1 MEVTL
6 LKEQNEELV
15 KNVSDMNVNISD
27 IHETVSALKKEVEIL
42 KDELG
47 QSQIPVTGGG
57 VRTASI
63 HKTFRITLN
72 PFSTVKSSVINH

>member
-15 KNVSDMNVNISD
+15 KNVSDMNVNISE
-27 IHETVSALKKEVEIL
+27 IHETVSTLKKEVEIW

-47 QSQIPVTGGG
+47 QSKIPVTGGG
-57 VRTASI
+57 VRLM
-63 HKTFRITLN
+63 KDVEDL
-72 PFSTVKSSVINH
+72 K